1 MRISTSHSY
10 DATIE
15 SLTRRQTDMATAQEQ
30 LTTGKR
36 VNRASDDPAG
46 AARAERALA
55 AEANTDAAQRAV
67 DASKNAMTLSESAMG
82 DAEELMQQI
91 RETIVATGNGSYSDA
106 ERATLAD
113 KIAGLRNQLL
123 SVANRQDGS
132 GTYLFGGQT
141 PDHAPFL
148 DAAGGVVFQSTSG
161 RTDAASSDGLPLTVD
176 GQAAWTSG
184 RTGNGVFVTSA
195 AVSTGSAWVDSGHVS
210 DPSALTGS
218 NYSLQF
224 SVVGGVTTYSVLQD
238 GTPTAM
244 AGMPY
249 TSGHAIEFDG
259 MSMIVSGQP
268 ADGDQFDTTPST
280 SDLNIFNALDKVVSD
295 LKTPMRTSSQIS
307 QTNSSNLAAIDSA
320 MSQLQS
326 VRSQVGETLN
336 RIDSATGRLADL
348 KLSSQTNRSDAEG
361 LDMVKALSDFQ
372 NKQTGYDAALKS
384 YSLVQKMSLFNYIT

>member
-238 GTPTAM
+238 GTPTAT
-244 AGMPY
+244 GLPY

-280 SDLNIFNALDKVVSD
+280 SDLNIFNALDKVVAD

-307 QTNSSNLAAIDSA
+307 QTNSSNLAAMDSA

>member
-1 MRISTSHSY
+1 
-10 DATIE
+10 
-15 SLTRRQTDMATAQEQ
+15 
-30 LTTGKR
+30 
-36 VNRASDDPAG
+36 
-46 AARAERALA
+46 
-55 AEANTDAAQRAV
+55 
-67 DASKNAMTLSESAMG
+67 
-82 DAEELMQQI
+82 
-91 RETIVATGNGSYSDA
+91 
-106 ERATLAD
+106 
-113 KIAGLRNQLL
+113 
-123 SVANRQDGS
+123 
-132 GTYLFGGQT
+132 
-141 PDHAPFL
+141 
-148 DAAGGVVFQSTSG
+148 
-161 RTDAASSDGLPLTVD
+161 
-176 GQAAWTSG
+176 
-184 RTGNGVFVTSA
+184 
-195 AVSTGSAWVDSGHVS
+195 VS

-244 AGMPY
+244 AGLPY

-348 KLSSQTNRSDAEG
+348 KLSSQTNRADAEG

>member
-15 SLTRRQTDMATAQEQ
+15 SLTRRQTEMATAQEQ

-67 DASKNAMTLSESAMG
+67 DASKNAMTLSESALG

-106 ERATLAD
+106 ERKTLAD

-148 DAAGGVVFQSTSG
+148 DAAGGVVYQSTSG
-161 RTDAASSDGLPLTVD
+161 QTDAASSDGLPLTVD

-195 AVSTGSAWVDSGHVS
+195 AVSTGSAWIDSGHVS

-224 SVVGGVTTYSVLQD
+224 SVAGGVTTYSVLQD
-238 GTPTAM
+238 GTPTAV
-244 AGMPY
+244 GLPY
-249 TSGHAIEFDG
+249 TSGHAINFDG

-268 ADGDQFDTTPST
+268 ADGDQFNTTPST
-280 SDLNIFNALDKVVSD
+280 ADLNIFNALDKVVAD

-307 QTNSSNLAAIDSA
+307 QTNSSSLAAVDSA

-336 RIDSATGRLADL
+336 RIDSATGRLEDL
-348 KLSSQTNRSDAEG
+348 RLSSQTNRSDAEG